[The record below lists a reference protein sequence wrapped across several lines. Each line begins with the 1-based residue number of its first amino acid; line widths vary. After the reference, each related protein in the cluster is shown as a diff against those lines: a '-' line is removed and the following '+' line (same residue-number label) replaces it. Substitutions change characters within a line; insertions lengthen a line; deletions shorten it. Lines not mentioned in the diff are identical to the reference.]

1 MKDDKKLLQLR
12 VRVTNASGEFL
23 DGGDYSVVVAKNV
36 ANDDYDKLFDV
47 LRTDYPELYA
57 DYPDC
62 NIEITDV
69 EAV

>member
-1 MKDDKKLLQLR
+1 MKDDKKLLTLS
-12 VRVTNASGEFL
+12 VRVTNESGGFL
-23 DGGDYSVVVAKNV
+23 DGGDYSVVVAQNV
-36 ANDDYDKLFDV
+36 ANDDYDKLFDA
-47 LRTDYPELYA
+47 LRQEYPELYQ